1 MSGPRVAILP
11 RDKDELY
18 RDVTASGGEVVEPDE
33 AEGIIYTDARDPSAL
48 TRVLETSPAKWIQ
61 LPFAGIEPF
70 IDADVIDSA
79 HTWTCAKGIY
89 GPSTAEHA
97 LTLML
102 AAARKIPYYA
112 RARSWAPRGGERML
126 KDALVVLVGTGG
138 IGRALASMLTPLG
151 PRLAAVNRSGK
162 PMDLAAVTETVDK
175 LGDLV
180 VDADFVVLATALTKE
195 TRGLV
200 NRELLHRMSSNA
212 WIVNVGRGG
221 LIVTGALVDALER
234 RAIGGAALDVTDPEP
249 LPDNHPLWGLD
260 NALIT
265 PHIANTW
272 NMALPELRALIR
284 RNVERYA
291 AGEPLEGLV
300 DPSLGY

>member
-1 MSGPRVAILP
+1 MTGPRVAILP

-18 RDVTASGGEVVEPDE
+18 RDVTASGGEVVEPGE
-33 AEGIIYTDARDPSAL
+33 ADAIIYTDARDPSAL
-48 TRVLETSPAKWIQ
+48 ARVLEESPAKWIQ

-70 IDADVIDSA
+70 IDAGVIDSA

-102 AAARKIPYYA
+102 AAARKISYYA
-112 RARSWAPRGGERML
+112 RARSWAPIGGERML
-126 KDALVVLVGTGG
+126 KDARVVLVGTGG

-151 PRLAAVNRSGK
+151 PRLTAVNRSGT
-162 PMDLAAVTETVDK
+162 PMDGANVTETVDK

-180 VDADFVVLATALTKE
+180 VEANFVVLAAALTNE

-200 NRELLHRMSSNA
+200 DRELLDRMGSDA

-221 LIVTGALVDALER
+221 LIDTGALVDALER

-249 LPDNHPLWGLD
+249 LPDDHPLWRLD

-272 NMALPELRALIR
+272 DMALPELRALIR
-284 RNVERYA
+284 RNVEHYA

>member
-1 MSGPRVAILP
+1 
-11 RDKDELY
+11 
-18 RDVTASGGEVVEPDE
+18 
-33 AEGIIYTDARDPSAL
+33 
-48 TRVLETSPAKWIQ
+48 
-61 LPFAGIEPF
+61 
-70 IDADVIDSA
+70 
-79 HTWTCAKGIY
+79 
-89 GPSTAEHA
+89 
-97 LTLML
+97 
-102 AAARKIPYYA
+102 
-112 RARSWAPRGGERML
+112 ML

-151 PRLAAVNRSGK
+151 PRLAAVNRSGR

-175 LGDLV
+175 LGDFV

-195 TRGLV
+195 TRGLGE
-200 NRELLHRMSSNA
+200 RELLDRMSSKT

-221 LIVTGALVDALER
+221 LIDTGALVNALER

-249 LPDNHPLWGLD
+249 LPDNHPLWELD

>member
-1 MSGPRVAILP
+1 MTGPRVAIVP
-11 RDKDELY
+11 HDKDELH
-18 RDVTASGGEVVEPDE
+18 RDVTAAGGDVADAHE
-33 AEGIIYTDARDPSAL
+33 ADAIIYTDARDPSAL
-48 TRVLETSPAKWIQ
+48 TRVLEESPAKWIQ

-70 IDADVIDSA
+70 VDAGVIDSG

-102 AAARKIPYYA
+102 AAARNIPHYA
-112 RARSWAPRGGERML
+112 RADSWAPRGGERML

-151 PRLAAVNRSGK
+151 SRLVAVNRSGT
-162 PMDLAAVTETVDK
+162 PMEGASITETVDR
-175 LGDLV
+175 LGGLV
-180 VDADFVVLATALTKE
+180 MEADFVVLAAALTRE

-200 NRELLHRMSSNA
+200 GRELLHRMNPGT
-212 WIVNVGRGG
+212 WVVNVGRGG
-221 LIVTGALVDALER
+221 LIDTGALVDALQRE
-234 RAIGGAALDVTDPEP
+234 AIGGAALDVTDPEP
-249 LPDNHPLWGLD
+249 LPDDHPLWRLD
-260 NALIT
+260 NALVT

-272 NMALPELRALIR
+272 DMALPELRALVR
-284 RNVERYA
+284 RNVEHFA
-291 AGEPLEGLV
+291 AGEGLEGLV